1 MNAAPVE
8 PNGEAG
14 VARIAD
20 RIAAI
25 RARIADAERAS
36 GRPPGSVTL
45 MAVSKGHPVSSVVEA
60 IGCGIFA
67 FGENYAQEL
76 LAKARDLRAL
86 AESGELGRSTAPAA
100 AIATWHYQGTLQRR
114 KIRDLLP
121 VVASFHSV
129 ARREELDEI
138 AKRATVQV
146 DCYLEV
152 NIGSEPQ
159 KNGVLP
165 VDLPGLLDHAA
176 GLERISVRGLM
187 TVPPDDEDPARWFAA
202 LRELATR
209 HGLTELS
216 MGMSS
221 DFETAIREG
230 ATIVRLGT
238 ALFGSRP
245 ARVGPA

>member
-1 MNAAPVE
+1 MSAAPVQ

-14 VARIAD
+14 ESGIAD

-25 RARIADAERAS
+25 RARIAEAERAS
-36 GRPPGSVTL
+36 GRPPGSVRL
-45 MAVSKGHPVSSVVEA
+45 MAVSKGQPVSAVVEA
-60 IGCGIFA
+60 LGCGIA
-67 FGENYAQEL
+67 DFGENYAQEL
-76 LAKARDLRAL
+76 LAKDRGLRAL
-86 AESGELGRSTAPAA
+86 TESGALGGTASLAA
-100 AIATWHYQGTLQRR
+100 AIAAWHYQGTLQRR

-121 VVASFHSV
+121 VVSSFHSV

-138 AKRATVQV
+138 AKRATMDV

-165 VDLPGLLDHAA
+165 VDLPGLLEHAA
-176 GLERISVRGLM
+176 RLERVRVRGLM
-187 TVPPDDEDPARWFAA
+187 TVPPDDEEPARWFAA

-209 HGLTELS
+209 HGLAELS

-221 DFETAIREG
+221 DFEAAVREG
-230 ATIVRLGT
+230 ATIVRVGT
-238 ALFGSRP
+238 ALFGPRP
-245 ARVGPA
+245 PREAA